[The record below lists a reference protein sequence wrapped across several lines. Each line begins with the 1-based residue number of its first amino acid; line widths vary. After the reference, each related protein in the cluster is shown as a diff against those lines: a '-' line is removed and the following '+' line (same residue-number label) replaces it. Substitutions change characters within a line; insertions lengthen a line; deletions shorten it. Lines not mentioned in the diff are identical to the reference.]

1 MYNCDNETG
10 LPCVVKICNTCNKE
24 CETID
29 VEIDD
34 IFDKRRKV
42 TKELTLCCQDD
53 FYIEHEEYN
62 EYASN
67 L

>member
-1 MYNCDNETG
+1 MHDYDHQTWF
-10 LPCVVKICNTCNKE
+10 PCVVKVCKTCNKE

-34 IFDKRRKV
+34 FFDKRRKV
-42 TKELTLCCQDD
+42 VQELTLCCQDD